1 MFLSLSLSY
10 NELEIHKTSDSP
22 PGSWYNRVCCVLE
35 KEVIVAQ
42 EKRHFIVTER
52 GRKTGVL
59 LSLKEYKELLEDLQ
73 DLAIIAE
80 RKDEPS
86 QPFEIVKKRL
96 EQKWRHTSS
105 K

>member
-1 MFLSLSLSY
+1 M
-10 NELEIHKTSDSP
+10 
-22 PGSWYNRVCCVLE
+22 
-35 KEVIVAQ
+35 AQ

-59 LSLKEYKELLEDLQ
+59 LSLKEYEELLEDLQ

>member
-1 MFLSLSLSY
+1 M
-10 NELEIHKTSDSP
+10 T
-22 PGSWYNRVCCVLE
+22 
-35 KEVIVAQ
+35 Q
-42 EKRHFIVTER
+42 EKKHFIVTEQ

-59 LSLKEYKELLEDLQ
+59 LSLKEYKALLEDMQ

-80 RKDEPS
+80 RKGEPA

-96 EQKWRHTSS
+96 EQKWRRTSS

>member
-1 MFLSLSLSY
+1 MERDKRRFV
-10 NELEIHKTSDSP
+10 IT
-22 PGSWYNRVCCVLE
+22 E
-35 KEVIVAQ
+35 K
-42 EKRHFIVTER
+42 
-52 GRKTGVL
+52 GRKTAVL
-59 LSLKEYKELLEDLQ
+59 LSLKEYKQLLEDLQ

-96 EQKWRHTSS
+96 EQKWRRTSS

>member
-1 MFLSLSLSY
+1 M
-10 NELEIHKTSDSP
+10 EQD
-22 PGSWYNRVCCVLE
+22 
-35 KEVIVAQ
+35 
-42 EKRHFIVTER
+42 KRHFVVTEQ

-59 LSLKEYKELLEDLQ
+59 LSMEEYQELLEDLQ

-86 QPFEIVKKRL
+86 LPFEVVKKRL
-96 EQKWRHTSS
+96 ERKWRSTGS